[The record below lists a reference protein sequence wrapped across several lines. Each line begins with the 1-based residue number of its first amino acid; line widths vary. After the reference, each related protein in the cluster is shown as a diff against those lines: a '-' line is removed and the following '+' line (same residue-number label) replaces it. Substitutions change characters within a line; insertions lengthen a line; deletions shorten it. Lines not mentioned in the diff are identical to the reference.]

1 MDLQL
6 VLFKLGKESFGVEI
20 ATVESIIK
28 MQPITRLPKAPK
40 FIEGVTNLRGKII
53 PVIDLRK
60 RLGVPATE
68 ANSESRIVVV
78 NLDGATVG
86 MVVDS
91 VEEVMHISE
100 DTIEPPPAITISVA
114 AHFIRGIAK
123 TGSELVILLDLFKV
137 LDTSETV
144 ALGNLAVTA

>member
-1 MDLQL
+1 MELQL

-28 MQPITRLPKAPK
+28 MQPITRLPNSPK
-40 FIEGVTNLRGKII
+40 FIEGVTNLRGRII

-60 RLGVPATE
+60 RLGVAATE
-68 ANSESRIVVV
+68 TNSETRIVVV

-91 VEEVMHISE
+91 VEEVMHINE
-100 DTIEPPPAITISVA
+100 EVIEPAPAITISVA
-114 AHFIRGIAK
+114 AQFIRGIAK
-123 TGSELVILLDLFKV
+123 TGNELVILLDLFKV
-137 LDTSETV
+137 LSTSETV
-144 ALGNLAVTA
+144 ALGNLAVAA